1 MWPDIS
7 NTMLQPLLCPH
18 AKVYESEG
26 CSWVKPVSRNHNP
39 GSTDVK
45 EITLYNEHHAP
56 AGLPEDAWAG
66 PRARGGGVV
75 CMMSSVCAALGVEGG
90 VGSVESVVGKAA
102 AVG

>member
-66 PRARGGGVV
+66 PRARGGGRAGRLPLRHAFGRDPGAGW
-75 CMMSSVCAALGVEGG
+75 CA
-90 VGSVESVVGKAA
+90 
-102 AVG
+102 